1 MNEDLIEKIAVF
13 IERQCPR
20 KMFPGMKCNEHSCTV
35 HWMAA
40 QIRNRKFE
48 GLEAN
53 IVSSISTP
61 IGSEDWT
68 KITKEELDKA
78 ENEFIRRHL

>member
-20 KMFPGMKCNEHSCTV
+20 KMFPGMKCSEHSCTV

-40 QIRNRKFE
+40 QVRSRKFE
-48 GLEAN
+48 DQTVVN
-53 IVSSISTP
+53 PTT
-61 IGSEDWT
+61 SEDAVEIS
-68 KITKEELDKA
+68 KAQEE
-78 ENEFIRRHL
+78 FMRRHL